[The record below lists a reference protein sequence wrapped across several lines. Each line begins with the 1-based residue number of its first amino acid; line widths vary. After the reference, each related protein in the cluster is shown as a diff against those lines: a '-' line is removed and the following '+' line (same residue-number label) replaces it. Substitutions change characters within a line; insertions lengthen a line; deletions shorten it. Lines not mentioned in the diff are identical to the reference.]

1 MHVTQLMLGQAVLGT
16 LDWLAVAAYF
26 GLIIAVAWWVI
37 RKNKDTADDY
47 FLAGRNL
54 GWFLVGASIFASNIG
69 SEHLVGL
76 AGSGSTDGV
85 AMAHYELHAW
95 CLLVLA
101 WVMVPFYTRSRVFTM
116 PEFLERRFSPTARWV
131 LSLISLVAY
140 IITKIA
146 VGIFAGGI
154 VFSVLMPDVSFLGL
168 NSFWI
173 GSILVIVLTGVYTV
187 LGGLRTVAYA
197 DAIQTIVLVLGSFL
211 LTFFGLRALGGWEQ
225 LRTIAGPEMFNL
237 WKPLVPAGTTAT
249 WAPVREAGR
258 MAWYFNDNYP
268 WIGMLFCAPIIGLW
282 YWTTD
287 QYIVQRALGA
297 PSEREARRGS
307 ICAGFLKLLPV
318 FIFIIPGMIAF
329 ALAKSGRVEQ
339 LQQTLFSPDGQLL
352 RDEAQK
358 SFPML
363 VMTVLPVGIRGIVT
377 AGLLAALMSSL
388 AGVFNASS
396 TLFTMDFYNKLRPG
410 ASQHQL
416 VWMGRVAT
424 GVMVLIGLLWIPVI
438 QGGKGLYD
446 YLQGVQA
453 YLAPPIFVVFFLGIF
468 MKRLNAK
475 GCLAALLV
483 GFAMG
488 LFRLAVDTPVKLKN
502 VFPNFSY
509 TEGSFLWI
517 VNNTYFQYYS
527 VLIFVTCIATMIVVS
542 YLTKAPD
549 YEKISGLT
557 YGTRT
562 ADDRRRTRAGW
573 NRWDVAA
580 SAMVL
585 QVIMVAYGYFSSLKS
600 GATVIGFAAY
610 PLVWLGALLAA
621 VIALTNPQWRS
632 RSAPLFSGTVASIAA
647 FVAAILATRVVFHGL
662 VALIAMPFLHAGLA
676 DSYGNSFVIFL
687 GFLASLLACPVFSIV
702 AFAYGYDYAAKR
714 QPAAPHLAADAP
726 PSA

>member
-1 MHVTQLMLGQAVLGT
+1 MHATQLVLGQAMLGT
-16 LDWLAVAAYF
+16 LDWVAIAAYF
-26 GLIIAVAWWVI
+26 GLIVGVAWWVI
-37 RKNKDTADDY
+37 LKNKDTADDY

-131 LSLISLVAY
+131 LSLICLVAY
-140 IITKIA
+140 VITKIA

-154 VFSVLMPDVSFLGL
+154 VFSVLLPDVNFLGL

-173 GSILVIVLTGVYTV
+173 GSILVILLTGVYTV

-197 DAIQTIVLVLGSFL
+197 DAIQTIVLVIGSFL

-225 LRTIAGPEMFNL
+225 LRAVAGPEMFNL
-237 WKPLVPAGTTAT
+237 WKPLVPPGSVAT

-268 WIGMLFCAPIIGLW
+268 WIGMLFCAPIVGLW

-329 ALAKSGRVEQ
+329 ALAKSGRVEL
-339 LQQTLFSPDGQLL
+339 LQQTLFDANGQLL
-352 RDEAQK
+352 RDESQK

-363 VMTVLPVGIRGIVT
+363 VMTVLPVGVRGIVV
-377 AGLLAALMSSL
+377 AGLIAALMSSL
-388 AGVFNASS
+388 AGVFNATS

-416 VWMGRVAT
+416 VWIGRLAT
-424 GVMVLIGLLWIPVI
+424 SALVVIGLLWIPVI

-468 MKRLNAK
+468 LKRMNGA
-475 GCLAALLV
+475 GCLAALVV

-502 VFPNFSY
+502 VFHNFTY

-527 VLIFVTCIATMIVVS
+527 VLIFVVCILVMVVVS
-542 YLTKAPD
+542 YLTRPPD

-562 ADDRRRTRAGW
+562 IEDCRRTRASW
-573 NRWDVAA
+573 NRWDVAT

-585 QVIMVAYGYFSSLKS
+585 QVILVAYGYFSSVKS
-600 GATVIGFAAY
+600 GEIYVGFAAY
-610 PLVWLGALLAA
+610 PLVWFGVLLAA
-621 VIALTNPQWRS
+621 AVALTTPQWRF
-632 RSAPLFSGTVASIAA
+632 RSAPLFAGTLASIAA
-647 FVAAILATRVVFHGL
+647 FVAAILATRIVLHGL
-662 VALIAMPFLHAGLA
+662 IALIAMPLLHASLS
-676 DSYGNSFVIFL
+676 DSYANSFVTFL
-687 GFLASLLACPVFSIV
+687 GFLASLLACPVLSIV
-702 AFAYGYDYAAKR
+702 AFAYGYDYAAKQ
-714 QPAAPHLAADAP
+714 QPAAKLAGG
-726 PSA
+726 PSAST